1 MSLTKGSKVEAS
13 DWNNLADAYN
23 SEIVDR
29 RKVTN
34 VKITGAQIEQQI
46 NSNSTIEPLIAG
58 LTATTN
64 GRMVNEDGSL
74 SSNTYSVAK
83 GRGTLIYPLE
93 DHQKVLLQLSKISVL
108 QSQVRAVATVAVLG
122 YVQADVWAIVKI
134 LVLRLVKTIAREL
147 VKQVVLHVP
156 ALVLAVVLAVRVA
169 VKVLVLAVVKIV
181 VSKNVNQ
188 VVMMLVWVAK
198 VLMQVRVVLIANVV
212 IIQGDLYVSR
222 WICYAQGISSKS

>member
-93 DHQKVLLQLSKISVL
+93 DH
-108 QSQVRAVATVAVLG
+108 
-122 YVQADVWAIVKI
+122 
-134 LVLRLVKTIAREL
+134 
-147 VKQVVLHVP
+147 
-156 ALVLAVVLAVRVA
+156 
-169 VKVLVLAVVKIV
+169 
-181 VSKNVNQ
+181 
-188 VVMMLVWVAK
+188 
-198 VLMQVRVVLIANVV
+198 
-212 IIQGDLYVSR
+212 
-222 WICYAQGISSKS
+222 

>member
-93 DHQKVLLQLSKISVL
+93 DHQKVLLQLSKISVFAEPGKSGCYGSCAGL
-108 QSQVRAVATVAVLG
+108 CASGCMGNCKNTCTAACKNDCEGTCKTGCTSCTGTCSGGCSSCQGGCEGSCSGSCKDSCVQECKSSCHDACMGCQSSHA
-122 YVQADVWAIVKI
+122 
-134 LVLRLVKTIAREL
+134 
-147 VKQVVLHVP
+147 
-156 ALVLAVVLAVRVA
+156 
-169 VKVLVLAVVKIV
+169 
-181 VSKNVNQ
+181 S
-188 VVMMLVWVAK
+188 
-198 VLMQVRVVLIANVV
+198 
-212 IIQGDLYVSR
+212 QGCSY
-222 WICYAQGISSKS
+222 CECGNYPG